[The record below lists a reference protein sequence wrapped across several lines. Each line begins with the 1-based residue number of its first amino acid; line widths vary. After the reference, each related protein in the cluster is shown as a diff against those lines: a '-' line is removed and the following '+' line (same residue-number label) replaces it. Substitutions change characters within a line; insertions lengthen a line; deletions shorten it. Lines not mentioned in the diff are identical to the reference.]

1 VSEEKPRV
9 DINVVQ
15 VVASALAAVSS
26 AVLLSTVGVAGTVIG
41 AAVGSVIATVGSAVY
56 SYSLHVSRE
65 RVAAAAQVAAMA
77 RVRRGGQGQ
86 DPRATQQLSEQQ
98 EADAEKA
105 ARPSLRE
112 TLSKLPWKRV
122 AVAATGVFLVAM
134 VVIVG
139 FELVSGRAVSTY
151 TGGSR
156 TDTPRTSFGGHAS
169 KPRTTPT
176 PSPSGSDTA
185 SPSGSESPTA
195 SATASSTESPT
206 TPTAGA
212 TSPTGTPSGS
222 LSASASSSPSSSP
235 TSSAGASHSASP
247 GSTPSP

>member
-77 RVRRGGQGQ
+77 RVRRGGQ
-86 DPRATQQLSEQQ
+86 DPRATQRLSEQQ

-122 AVAATGVFLVAM
+122 AVATTGVFLVAM

-169 KPRTTPT
+169 KPRTTPS
-176 PSPSGSDTA
+176 PSPSGSETP
-185 SPSGSESPTA
+185 SPSGSESPTG
-195 SATASSTESPT
+195 SATASTTESPT

-222 LSASASSSPSSSP
+222 LSASPSSSPS
-235 TSSAGASHSASP
+235 SSAGASHSASP